1 MELSIVLLRL
11 VGGLYRSTL
20 FRGQEIKPLDIRLDD
35 PNLPSTYL
43 EISQYILTS
52 LQSQRE
58 RRRWLDW

>member
-20 FRGQEIKPLDIRLDD
+20 FRGKKPLDIRLDD